1 MVLKKYTG
9 MEACIKKEFIR
20 EDKIMALSI
29 INNSTAIGA
38 QSSVNNANN
47 DLTKTIKSLSTGL
60 RINSA
65 ADDASGLAVSEKLR
79 AQISGLNKAAT
90 NAQDAI
96 SMLQT
101 AEGAMGSMTS
111 MVQRIRELAVQAGD
125 PAYTSNDR
133 AMLQLEVDQLKEE
146 IDRVSSSTEFNT
158 KKLLNGDAA
167 ALWSASSDNIEAI
180 VKGAPVEGNYKI
192 SYDLDPGKNSVYKSN
207 IMRLGEGEMS
217 YDINAN
223 GTAIT
228 KIDNI
233 TGMMREDNVNITVG
247 KQDLAAFATG
257 ANAVSSSASY
267 LQNKSTA
274 TVTIN
279 SSSNTLVLYAGDAN
293 GVSQINY
300 TLASASVT
308 INGTKY
314 TAGGTIEVNG
324 KSLAFTFTTATATLG
339 ELEFTSQAGLY
350 TQFTAAATLT
360 DNDLVTVGSGTA
372 GVTSFTGNNEG
383 VLNTTSLA
391 GMNSVGT
398 NYVEMEVMSDA
409 YDSAGTAQGFTVQ
422 LRTRDAST
430 GTLSE
435 WMQIS
440 IDSAGKTVGNNSFFS
455 AGTTLFTMGTAGSL
469 QEGDKI
475 LGHVSKGVLTTAGEV
490 ASDIAAGTTAYATVK
505 IGDTGATMT
514 VKELTNEDTRKTTTF
529 YTAQMD
535 KAGEVYYGQMDITF
549 EKGSVV
555 TGSSSI
561 DILGAGDVASKYTKL
576 SQLAQ
581 FTNADGRM
589 VLDNTQEISIYA
601 GNGNVA
607 KVTLEG
613 SDTIADLEDKL
624 TSALVEQLGMGADE
638 TNPNATEINKNLVK
652 FVETPGSG
660 DRAVQGTFVIQ
671 GALLGEDSNLTF
683 VGDENVLNA
692 LGVTQIQTATD
703 SALNVRVSDAHTGE
717 FIGEDTVTDGRLR
730 NVIQGVDVDII
741 PSSAANISF
750 DTDTNTMLFEAKAE
764 PEVAYLHIKDNAT
777 VAAIGANEGQTLDIS
792 IGRLDT
798 KSMGI
803 DGITVATLEDSQK
816 AITKLDMALESIS
829 KARATAGAQMN
840 RLEYTISNLN
850 TTRENMVAAES
861 RIRDLDIAQ
870 ASSDL
875 AAQQVLMQ
883 SATAMLAQ
891 ANQIPS
897 YAMQLL
903 G

>member
-1 MVLKKYTG
+1 
-9 MEACIKKEFIR
+9 
-20 EDKIMALSI
+20 MALSI
-29 INNSTAIGA
+29 VNNSTAIGA

-47 DLTKTIKSLSTGL
+47 NLTKTIKSLSTGL

-180 VKGAPVEGNYKI
+180 VKGAAAEGNYKI
-192 SYDLDPGKNSVYKSN
+192 TYDVDPGQNSVYKSN

-257 ANAVSSSASY
+257 ANAVTGSASY
-267 LQNKSTA
+267 LQDKSAA
-274 TVTIN
+274 TVSIT
-279 SSSNTLVLYAGDAN
+279 SNGTFVLYAGDVN
-293 GVSQINY
+293 GVSEISY

-308 INGTKY
+308 INGTTY
-314 TAGGTIEVNG
+314 TAGDTIEVNG
-324 KSLAFTFTTATATLG
+324 KSLTFTFTTATATLG
-339 ELEFTSQAGLY
+339 ELEFTNQAGLY
-350 TQFTAAATLT
+350 QQFTAATTLT
-360 DNDLVTVGSGTA
+360 ANDLVTVGSGTA
-372 GVTSFTGNNEG
+372 GVTSFTGNNNG

-398 NYVEMEVMSDA
+398 NYVEMEVMTDA
-409 YDSAGTAQGFTVQ
+409 YNSAGAGQGFTVQ
-422 LRTRDAST
+422 LRTRDAAT

-435 WMQIS
+435 WTQIS
-440 IDSAGKTVGNNSFFS
+440 VDATGKTVGDNGFFS
-455 AGTTLFTMGTAGSL
+455 AGTTLFNMGTAGSL
-469 QEGDKI
+469 KEGDRF
-475 LGHVSKGVLTTAGEV
+475 LGQVSKGLLTTAGNV
-490 ASDIAAGTTAYATVK
+490 ATDIAAGTTAYATVK

-514 VKELTNEDTRKTTTF
+514 VKELTSEDTRKTTTF

-535 KAGEVYYGQMDITF
+535 KAGNVYYGQMDITF

-555 TGSSSI
+555 TGTSSI

-613 SDTIADLEDKL
+613 SDTIADLEEKL

-638 TNPNATEINKNLVK
+638 TNPNATTINDNLVK
-652 FVETPGSG
+652 FVETPGNG

-671 GALLGEDSNLTF
+671 GAVLGEDSNLTF

-692 LGVTQIQTATD
+692 LGVTQIQAAQD
-703 SALNVRVSDAHTGE
+703 SELNVRVTDAHTGE

-730 NVIQGVDVDII
+730 NVIQGVDIDIK
-741 PSSAANISF
+741 PESAANISF
-750 DTDTNTMLFEAKAE
+750 DTDTNTMVFEAKAE
-764 PEVAYLHIKDNAT
+764 PTVSYLHIKDNAT

-803 DGITVATLEDSQK
+803 DGITVATLDDSQK

-875 AAQQVLMQ
+875 AAQQVVLQ

>member
-1 MVLKKYTG
+1 
-9 MEACIKKEFIR
+9 
-20 EDKIMALSI
+20 MAISI

-38 QSSVNNANN
+38 QSSVNNANSS
-47 DLTKTIKSLSTGL
+47 LTKTLKALSTGL

-65 ADDASGLAVSEKLR
+65 SDDASGLAVSEKLR
-79 AQISGLNKAAT
+79 GQISGLAKAAT
-90 NAQDAI
+90 NSQDAI

-111 MVQRIRELAVQAGD
+111 MIQRIRELAVQAGD

-223 GTAIT
+223 GTGIT

-257 ANAVSSSASY
+257 ANAVANNASY
-267 LQNKSTA
+267 LQDKSAA
-274 TVTIN
+274 TVSIT
-279 SSSNTLVLYAGDAN
+279 SNGTFVLYAGDTN
-293 GVSQINY
+293 GVSEISY

-308 INGTKY
+308 INGTTY

-324 KSLAFTFTTATATLG
+324 KSLTFTFTTAAATLG
-339 ELEFTSQAGLY
+339 ELEFTNQAGLY
-350 TQFTAAATLT
+350 QQFTAATTLT
-360 DNDLVTVGSGTA
+360 ANDLVTVGSGTA

-430 GTLSE
+430 GELSE
-435 WMQIS
+435 GIQIS
-440 IDSAGKTVGNNSFFS
+440 IDSAGRTVGNNNFFS

-505 IGDTGATMT
+505 IGDSGATMT
-514 VKELTNEDTRKTTTF
+514 VKELTNPDTRKTTTF

-535 KAGEVYYGQMDITF
+535 KAGNVYYGQMDITF

-576 SQLAQ
+576 SQLSQ

-589 VLDNTQEISIYA
+589 VLDNTQEISIYG

-607 KVTLEG
+607 KVILEG
-613 SDTIADLEDKL
+613 SDTIDDLKTKL
-624 TSALVEQLGMGADE
+624 NSAIIDQLQMGAANDNSQAS
-638 TNPNATEINKNLVK
+638 TVNKNLVQ
-652 FVETPGSG
+652 FAADNGTNGASAGSFT
-660 DRAVQGTFVIQ
+660 VQGAV
-671 GALLGEDSNLTF
+671 LGKDSNMTF
-683 VGDENVLNA
+683 VGDENILNA
-692 LGVTQIQTATD
+692 LGMTQTQAATD
-703 SALNVRVSDAHTGE
+703 SALTVTVQNANTGA
-717 FIGEDTVTDGRLR
+717 IVGEDTVTDGRLR
-730 NVIQGVDVDII
+730 NVIDGVDIDIT
-741 PSSAANISF
+741 PSSAADISF
-750 DTDTNTMLFEAKAE
+750 NETTNTMEFNAKSGTNSTF
-764 PEVAYLHIKDNAT
+764 LHITDNAT
-777 VAAIGANEGQTLDIS
+777 KAAIGANEGQTLDIS

-803 DGITVATLEDSQK
+803 DDVNVATFDDAQTS
-816 AITKLDMALESIS
+816 ITKLDLALEQIS
-829 KARATAGAQMN
+829 KSRATAGAQIN
-840 RLEYTISNLN
+840 RLEYTITNLN
-850 TTRENMVAAES
+850 TTRENMIAAES
-861 RIRDLDIAQ
+861 RIRDLDIAT

-891 ANQIPS
+891 ANQIPN
-897 YAMQLL
+897 YAMTLL
-903 G
+903 A

>member
-1 MVLKKYTG
+1 
-9 MEACIKKEFIR
+9 
-20 EDKIMALSI
+20 MALSI

-47 DLTKTIKSLSTGL
+47 NLTKTIKALSTGL

-65 ADDASGLAVSEKLR
+65 SDDASGLAVSEKLR

-133 AMLQLEVDQLKEE
+133 AMLQLEVDQLKQE

-167 ALWSASSDNIEAI
+167 ALWSASNGDIEAI
-180 VKGAPVEGNYKI
+180 IKGAAAEGNYKI
-192 SYDLDPGKNSVYKSN
+192 SYDVDPGQNSVYKSN

-217 YDINAN
+217 YDINTN
-223 GTAIT
+223 GTSIT
-228 KIDNI
+228 KFDNI
-233 TGMMREDNVNITVG
+233 QGMLRGSDMTIKVKGTAATTASAVFTGGTGGMNS
-247 KQDLAAFATG
+247 AAMTAAGFT
-257 ANAVSSSASY
+257 
-267 LQNKSTA
+267 STALA
-274 TVTIN
+274 TVTGGN
-279 SSSNTLVLYAGDAN
+279 SYSIEFEALGKRTASGTGQIRFRVMNTKTGELSEWKTASVNSAGAVLN
-293 GVSQINY
+293 
-300 TLASASVT
+300 ASAIST
-308 INGTKY
+308 GL
-314 TAGGTIEVNG
+314 AGLDKPVLT
-324 KSLAFTFTTATATLG
+324 SAATTFTATAAWISGDKMLVNVAGVRASSSTSATIQIGSTGSTLHINADATNSATATTHTVY
-339 ELEFTSQAGLY
+339 TSQMDDAGNVYYGSMDIKLEKG
-350 TQFTAAATLT
+350 
-360 DNDLVTVGSGTA
+360 DVVSGTA
-372 GVTSFTGNNEG
+372 
-383 VLNTTSLA
+383 
-391 GMNSVGT
+391 
-398 NYVEMEVMSDA
+398 
-409 YDSAGTAQGFTVQ
+409 
-422 LRTRDAST
+422 
-430 GTLSE
+430 
-435 WMQIS
+435 
-440 IDSAGKTVGNNSFFS
+440 
-455 AGTTLFTMGTAGSL
+455 
-469 QEGDKI
+469 
-475 LGHVSKGVLTTAGEV
+475 
-490 ASDIAAGTTAYATVK
+490 
-505 IGDTGATMT
+505 
-514 VKELTNEDTRKTTTF
+514 
-529 YTAQMD
+529 
-535 KAGEVYYGQMDITF
+535 
-549 EKGSVV
+549 
-555 TGSSSI
+555 SI

-601 GNGNVA
+601 GNGKTA

-613 SDTIADLEDKL
+613 SDTIADLESKL
-624 TSALVEQLGMGADE
+624 TAALVDQLGMGADV
-638 TNPNATEINKNLVK
+638 TNTSATTVNNNLVK
-652 FVETPGSG
+652 FVETKGTG
-660 DRAVQGTFVIQ
+660 DRAVAGTFVIQ
-671 GALLGEDSNLTF
+671 GAVLGDSSNLTF
-683 VGDENVLNA
+683 VGDEGVLNA
-692 LGVTQIQTATD
+692 LGINQIQKATD
-703 SALNVRVSDAHTGE
+703 SALNVRVQDAHTGA

-730 NVIQGVDVDII
+730 NIIEGVDIDII
-741 PSSAANISF
+741 PSSAADIAF
-750 DTDTNTMLFEAKAE
+750 DTATNTMKFLAKAE
-764 PEVAYLHIKDNAT
+764 PEVAYLHIKDNST

-803 DGITVATLEDSQK
+803 DGVNVATFDDAQSS
-816 AITKLDMALESIS
+816 ITKLDMALEQIS

-861 RIRDLDIAQ
+861 RIRDLDIAV
-870 ASSDL
+870 ASTNL

>member
-1 MVLKKYTG
+1 
-9 MEACIKKEFIR
+9 
-20 EDKIMALSI
+20 MALSI
-29 INNSTAIGA
+29 VNNSTAIGA

-47 DLTKTIKSLSTGL
+47 NLTKTIKSLSTGL

-111 MVQRIRELAVQAGD
+111 MIQRIRELAVQAGD

-167 ALWSASSDNIEAI
+167 ALWSASDDNIEAI
-180 VKGAPVEGNYKI
+180 IKGAAAEGNYKI
-192 SYDLDPGKNSVYKSN
+192 TYDVDPGQNSVYKSN

-257 ANAVSSSASY
+257 ANAVSGSASY
-267 LQNKSTA
+267 LQDKRAATLRITA
-274 TVTIN
+274 TGTH
-279 SSSNTLVLYAGDAN
+279 VLYVGDTN
-293 GVSQINY
+293 GVQQLSYSIDSAAGTV
-300 TLASASVT
+300 TL
-308 INGTKY
+308 
-314 TAGGTIEVNG
+314 NG
-324 KSLAFTFTTATATLG
+324 KTYTTTGSLTYNGKTISFSYTGGATLT
-339 ELEFTSQAGLY
+339 FTSQAGLY

-360 DNDLVTVGSGTA
+360 ANDLVTVGSGTA

-398 NYVEMEVMSDA
+398 NYVEMEVMTDA
-409 YDSAGTAQGFTVQ
+409 YNSAGNAQGFTVQ
-422 LRTRDAST
+422 LRTRDAAT

-435 WMQIS
+435 WTQIS
-440 IDSAGKTVGNNSFFS
+440 VDATGKTVGENGFFS

-475 LGHVSKGVLTTAGEV
+475 LGHVSKGLLTTAGAV

-505 IGDTGATMT
+505 IGDSGATMT

-535 KAGEVYYGQMDITF
+535 EAGEVYYGQMDITF

-692 LGVTQIQTATD
+692 LGVTQIQAAQD
-703 SALNVRVSDAHTGE
+703 SELNVRVTDAHTGE

-730 NVIQGVDVDII
+730 NVIQGVDIDIK
-741 PSSAANISF
+741 PESAANISF
-750 DTDTNTMLFEAKAE
+750 DTDTNTMVFEAKAE
-764 PEVAYLHIKDNAT
+764 PTVSYLHIKDNAT

-875 AAQQVLMQ
+875 AAQQVVLQ

>member
-1 MVLKKYTG
+1 
-9 MEACIKKEFIR
+9 
-20 EDKIMALSI
+20 MALSI
-29 INNSTAIGA
+29 VNNPTAIGA

-47 DLTKTIKSLSTGL
+47 SLTKTIKSLSTGL
-60 RINSA
+60 RINTA

-125 PAYTSNDR
+125 PAYTTNDR

-167 ALWSASSDNIEAI
+167 ALWSASNDDIEAI
-180 VKGAPVEGNYKI
+180 IKGAPVEGNYKI
-192 SYDLDPGKNSVYKSN
+192 TYDVDPGQNSVYKSN

-217 YDINAN
+217 YNIDTNGTSITKFDNIQGMLRGSDMQVTVKGSAATTASAAITGATGGMASVTVAGWTAASTATTGNNAYSVEIEALGARTAN
-223 GTAIT
+223 GTGQIRFRVMNT
-228 KIDNI
+228 
-233 TGMMREDNVNITVG
+233 
-247 KQDLAAFATG
+247 ATG
-257 ANAVSSSASY
+257 EISEWINATVNSAGAVLNASAISTGLVGLSGSVLSSANVSFTAKAQWENGDKMLVNVAGVRAGAAGAASIQIGSTGSTLHITANAT
-267 LQNKSTA
+267 NMDTA
-274 TVTIN
+274 TTHTI
-279 SSSNTLVLYAGDAN
+279 
-293 GVSQINY
+293 
-300 TLASASVT
+300 
-308 INGTKY
+308 
-314 TAGGTIEVNG
+314 
-324 KSLAFTFTTATATLG
+324 
-339 ELEFTSQAGLY
+339 
-350 TQFTAAATLT
+350 
-360 DNDLVTVGSGTA
+360 
-372 GVTSFTGNNEG
+372 
-383 VLNTTSLA
+383 
-391 GMNSVGT
+391 
-398 NYVEMEVMSDA
+398 
-409 YDSAGTAQGFTVQ
+409 
-422 LRTRDAST
+422 
-430 GTLSE
+430 
-435 WMQIS
+435 
-440 IDSAGKTVGNNSFFS
+440 
-455 AGTTLFTMGTAGSL
+455 
-469 QEGDKI
+469 
-475 LGHVSKGVLTTAGEV
+475 H
-490 ASDIAAGTTAYATVK
+490 
-505 IGDTGATMT
+505 
-514 VKELTNEDTRKTTTF
+514 
-529 YTAQMD
+529 TAQMD
-535 KAGEVYYGQMDITF
+535 SAGNVYYGSMDITL
-549 EKGSVV
+549 EKGTTVV
-555 TGSSSI
+555 SGTATI
-561 DILGAGDVASKYTKL
+561 DILGEGDVASRYTKL

-601 GNGNVA
+601 GNGKTA

-613 SDTIADLEDKL
+613 SDTIADLESKL
-624 TSALVEQLGMGADE
+624 TQALVDQLGMGADV
-638 TNPNATEINKNLVK
+638 TNASANTINNNLVK
-652 FVETPGSG
+652 FVETPGTG

-671 GALLGEDSNLTF
+671 GALLGDDSNLTF
-683 VGDENVLNA
+683 VGDEGVLNG
-692 LGVTQIQTATD
+692 LGITQIQEASD
-703 SALNVRVSDAHTGE
+703 SALNVRVQDAHTGA

-730 NVIQGVDVDII
+730 NVIEGVDIDIV

-750 DTDTNTMLFEAKAE
+750 DTASNTMKFLAKGE
-764 PEVAYLHIKDNAT
+764 PEVAYLHIKGNAT
-777 VAAIGANEGQTLDIS
+777 EAAIGANEGQTLDIS

-803 DGITVATLEDSQK
+803 DGVNVATFDDAQK
-816 AITKLDMALESIS
+816 SITKLDMALEQIS

-891 ANQIPS
+891 ANQIPG

>member
-1 MVLKKYTG
+1 
-9 MEACIKKEFIR
+9 
-20 EDKIMALSI
+20 MALSI

-47 DLTKTIKSLSTGL
+47 NLTKTIKALSTGL

-65 ADDASGLAVSEKLR
+65 SDDASGLAVSEKLR

-133 AMLQLEVDQLKEE
+133 AMLQLEVDQLKQE

-167 ALWSASSDNIEAI
+167 ALWSASNGNIEAI
-180 VKGAPVEGNYKI
+180 VKGAAAEGNYKI
-192 SYDLDPGKNSVYKSN
+192 SYDVDPGQNSVYKSN

-217 YDINAN
+217 YDINTN
-223 GTAIT
+223 GTSIT
-228 KIDNI
+228 KFDNI
-233 TGMMREDNVNITVG
+233 QGMLRGSDMTIKVKGTAATTASAVFTGGTGGMNS
-247 KQDLAAFATG
+247 AAMTAAGFT
-257 ANAVSSSASY
+257 
-267 LQNKSTA
+267 STALA
-274 TVTIN
+274 TVTGGN
-279 SSSNTLVLYAGDAN
+279 SYSIEFEAVGDRSASGTGQIRFRVMNTKTGELSEWKTASVNSAGAVLN
-293 GVSQINY
+293 
-300 TLASASVT
+300 ASAIST
-308 INGTKY
+308 GL
-314 TAGGTIEVNG
+314 AGLDKPVLT
-324 KSLAFTFTTATATLG
+324 SAATTFTATAAWISGDKMLVNVAGVRASSSTSATIQIGSTGSTLHINADATNSATATTHTVY
-339 ELEFTSQAGLY
+339 TSQMDDAGNVYYGSMDIKLEKG
-350 TQFTAAATLT
+350 
-360 DNDLVTVGSGTA
+360 DVVSGTA
-372 GVTSFTGNNEG
+372 
-383 VLNTTSLA
+383 
-391 GMNSVGT
+391 
-398 NYVEMEVMSDA
+398 
-409 YDSAGTAQGFTVQ
+409 
-422 LRTRDAST
+422 
-430 GTLSE
+430 
-435 WMQIS
+435 
-440 IDSAGKTVGNNSFFS
+440 
-455 AGTTLFTMGTAGSL
+455 
-469 QEGDKI
+469 
-475 LGHVSKGVLTTAGEV
+475 
-490 ASDIAAGTTAYATVK
+490 
-505 IGDTGATMT
+505 
-514 VKELTNEDTRKTTTF
+514 
-529 YTAQMD
+529 
-535 KAGEVYYGQMDITF
+535 
-549 EKGSVV
+549 
-555 TGSSSI
+555 SI

-601 GNGNVA
+601 GNGKTA

-613 SDTIADLEDKL
+613 SDTIADLESKL
-624 TSALVEQLGMGADE
+624 TAALVDQLGMGADV
-638 TNPNATEINKNLVK
+638 TNTSATTVNNNLVK
-652 FVETPGSG
+652 FVETKGTG
-660 DRAVQGTFVIQ
+660 DRAVAGTFVIQ
-671 GALLGEDSNLTF
+671 GAVLGDSSNLTF
-683 VGDENVLNA
+683 VGDEGVLNA
-692 LGVTQIQTATD
+692 LGINQIQKATD
-703 SALNVRVSDAHTGE
+703 SALNVRVQDAHTGA

-730 NVIQGVDVDII
+730 NIIEGVDIDII
-741 PSSAANISF
+741 PSSAADIAF
-750 DTDTNTMLFEAKAE
+750 DTATNTMKFLAKAE
-764 PEVAYLHIKDNAT
+764 PEVAYLHIKDNST

-803 DGITVATLEDSQK
+803 DGVNVATFDDAQSS
-816 AITKLDMALESIS
+816 ITKLDMALEQIS

-861 RIRDLDIAQ
+861 RIRDLDIAV
-870 ASSDL
+870 ASTNL